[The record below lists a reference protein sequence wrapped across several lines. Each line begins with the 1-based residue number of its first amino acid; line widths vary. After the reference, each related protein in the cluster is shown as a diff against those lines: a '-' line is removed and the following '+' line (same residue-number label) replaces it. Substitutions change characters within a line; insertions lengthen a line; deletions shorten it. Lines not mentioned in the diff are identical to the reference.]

1 VNEEQH
7 VEQLVLSIIA
17 TDQPGLDEH
26 LAKCVAAHDGNW
38 MDSRMAR
45 LAGQFAG
52 ILRIEVP
59 AAQQA
64 ALLTELDALKSSG
77 IRVLVA
83 PAGASPLGPLR
94 AVRLDLLGNDRSGI
108 VRDITRLLTAQRVN
122 LESLSTEVIPAPMSG
137 EPLFHA
143 DAALAVPEGLSLET
157 LQEALETLADEL
169 MVELNLRSE
178 QA

>member
-1 VNEEQH
+1 M
-7 VEQLVLSIIA
+7 EQLVLSIIA
-17 TDQPGLDEH
+17 TDQPGLVER
-26 LAKCVAAHDGNW
+26 LSQCVAAHDGNW

-59 AAQQA
+59 AEREA
-64 ALLTELDALKSSG
+64 ALLTELDALKTAG

-83 PAGASPLGPLR
+83 PAGATPGAPLQ
-94 AVRLDLLGNDRSGI
+94 AVRLDLLGNDRPGI
-108 VRDITRLLTAQRVN
+108 VRDITHLLAEQRVN
-122 LESLSTEVIPAPMSG
+122 LESLSTEVLAAPMSG

-143 DAALAVPEGLSLET
+143 EATLAVPGDVPLEA
-157 LQEALETLADEL
+157 LQARLETLADEL

-178 QA
+178 ES